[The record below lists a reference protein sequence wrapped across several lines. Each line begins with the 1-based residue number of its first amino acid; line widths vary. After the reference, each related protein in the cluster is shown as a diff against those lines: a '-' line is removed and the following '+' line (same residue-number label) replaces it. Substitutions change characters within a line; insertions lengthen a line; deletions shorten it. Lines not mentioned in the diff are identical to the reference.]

1 MLPATKTL
9 LSVINREIRLKAE
22 LAARLHQDLRSRT
35 VKRLHWLDENM
46 LLFTERQFDNTI
58 GVDIIFG
65 D

>member
-1 MLPATKTL
+1 MLPEMETL
-9 LSVINREIRLKAE
+9 LSVINREISLKAE
-22 LAARLHQDLRSRT
+22 LATRLHQDLRSQT
-35 VKRLHWLDENM
+35 VKQLHWFDENM

>member
-22 LAARLHQDLRSRT
+22 LAARLHQDLRSQT